1 MVESWRLYKE
11 PETNADVACYM
22 TPSVTLGLHHQEGI
36 CPVWAHAPLDL
47 EAQQI
52 SFLYK
57 VIQL

>member
-11 PETNADVACYM
+11 PETNADVSCYM
-22 TPSVTLGLHHQEGI
+22 TPSVTLGLHQQEGI
-36 CPVWAHAPLDL
+36 RPVWDHAPSDM
-47 EAQQI
+47 EAPQI